1 MSRTVLYRLR
11 GFDLANF
18 VVWGR
23 TVWAVDAADARALAL
38 EMIAKDRVT
47 EAAYALPPLAIVA
60 HVKATK
66 GGSPRDAVNHYGS
79 VTGVC
84 DD

>member
-47 EAAYALPPLAIVA
+47 EAAYALPPLVIVA

-66 GGSPRDAVNHYGS
+66 GGFRSTR
-79 VTGVC
+79 
-84 DD
+84 